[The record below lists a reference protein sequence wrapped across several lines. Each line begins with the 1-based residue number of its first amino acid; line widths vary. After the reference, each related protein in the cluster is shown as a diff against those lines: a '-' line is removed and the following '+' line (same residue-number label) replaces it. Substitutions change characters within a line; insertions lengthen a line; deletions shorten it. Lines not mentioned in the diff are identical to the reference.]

1 MSGGARGAL
10 AGATAGVVAVALML
24 RGTFTAG
31 FPVVA
36 VALWERTLRMLPME
50 VFGFLIV
57 RLKFLAKPLAFWGML
72 GTVVAA
78 WALLGYLLGRASWG
92 RPAVG
97 QSGAAGGGRS
107 GAVRGAA
114 VTFLVA
120 FPATFLPLVGLTFNP
135 GTEYM
140 RGRLQGMGV
149 LEPDPATVAARVL
162 GALAVYAG
170 LFALLVAGSVLWS
183 SARRLEVAGGAGRSG
198 HSGSADGGNR
208 ARRELVGRWLVL
220 AVSTLVGTS
229 AWQWLVAA
237 ARSPAVARSP
247 ATARSPAQ
255 ARSQAGA
262 QSVFAR
268 VRGLPPEVTPNGQ
281 FYVVSKNPPGFD
293 PVLRADRWRLEVALR
308 PDRPLVLALDDLK
321 AMPSVRRP
329 HTLECISNEVGGDLI
344 SNAYWRGVRLRDV
357 VARAG
362 GLPLTAIKLVF
373 RCADGYTESL
383 PVAEALHPDT
393 LLVYEMNGEPL
404 PPKHGFPL
412 RLLVPGLFGMK
423 NPKWIT
429 RIEAVDFDFQGFWER
444 SGWSDQAVVQTMS
457 KFTVPSPLR
466 AKAGEEVGLGGVAY
480 AGARGIRAV
489 EVSPDDGKTWL
500 PAQVKAPLGPY
511 TWVLWAMVWKPA
523 GPGEHRVRVRA
534 RDGAG
539 VLQTA
544 QPSPPL
550 PDGATG
556 QHIIR
561 IRVGT

>member
-1 MSGGARGAL
+1 MSRGARGAL
-10 AGATAGVVAVALML
+10 AGAAAGVLAASLML

-36 VALWERTLRMLPME
+36 LALWERTLRLLPME

-72 GTVVAA
+72 GGLVAA
-78 WALLGYLLGRASWG
+78 WSLLGYALGQAPWAR
-92 RPAVG
+92 RPAE
-97 QSGAAGGGRS
+97 GRS
-107 GAVRGAA
+107 AAPAVVALLAFFAA
-114 VTFLVA
+114 FAPLA
-120 FPATFLPLVGLTFNP
+120 AATFAP

-149 LEPDPATVAARVL
+149 LDPDPTAVAGRIL

-170 LFALLVAGSVLWS
+170 LFALLVTGAVLTPHL
-183 SARRLEVAGGAGRSG
+183 RRSRPGGGGR
-198 HSGSADGGNR
+198 R
-208 ARRELVGRWLVL
+208 TRRQLLGRWLGL
-220 AVSTLVGTS
+220 ALGTLAGTS
-229 AWQWLVAA
+229 LWQWLAA
-237 ARSPAVARSP
+237 AAPPAS
-247 ATARSPAQ
+247 
-255 ARSQAGA
+255 GI
-262 QSVFAR
+262 FAR
-268 VRGLPPEVTPNGQ
+268 IRGLPPEVTPTDR
-281 FYVVSKNPPGFD
+281 FYVVSKNAPGFD
-293 PVLRADRWRLEVALR
+293 PVLREDRWRLEVALR
-308 PDRPLVLALDDLK
+308 PDRPLVFRLEDLK

-344 SNAYWRGVRLRDV
+344 GNAYWRGVRLRDV

-362 GLPLTAIKLVF
+362 GLPPAAIKVIF

-383 PVAEALHPDT
+383 PVADALHPDT
-393 LLVYEMNGEPL
+393 LLVYEVNGEPL

-412 RLLVPGLFGMK
+412 RLLVPGLYGMK

-429 RIEAVDFDFQGFWER
+429 RIEAADFDFQGFWER

-457 KFTVPSPLR
+457 KFTIPSPLR

-489 EVSPDDGKTWL
+489 EVSVDDGRTWL

-511 TWVLWAMVWKPA
+511 TWVLWAMEWRPA
-523 GPGEHRVRVRA
+523 GPGEYRLRVRA
-534 RDGAG
+534 RDGTGA
-539 VLQTA
+539 VQTA

-550 PDGATG
+550 PEGATG
-556 QHIIR
+556 LHAVR
-561 IRVGT
+561 IRVGV

>member
-1 MSGGARGAL
+1 MSRGARGAL
-10 AGATAGVVAVALML
+10 AGAAAGVLAASLML

-36 VALWERTLRMLPME
+36 LALWERTLRLLPME

-72 GTVVAA
+72 GGLVAA
-78 WALLGYLLGRASWG
+78 WALLGYALGQAPWAR
-92 RPAVG
+92 RPA
-97 QSGAAGGGRS
+97 GGRG
-107 GAVRGAA
+107 GARAAA
-114 VTFLVA
+114 VALLAFVA
-120 FPATFLPLVGLTFNP
+120 AFAPFAAATFAP
-135 GTEYM
+135 GTEYL

-149 LEPDPATVAARVL
+149 LAPDPTAVAARIL

-170 LFALLVAGSVLWS
+170 LFALLVTGAVLS
-183 SARRLEVAGGAGRSG
+183 PPARRTGP
-198 HSGSADGGNR
+198 GGNR
-208 ARRELVGRWLVL
+208 RTRRELLGRWLGL
-220 AVSTLVGTS
+220 ALGTLAGTS
-229 AWQWLVAA
+229 LWQWLAA
-237 ARSPAVARSP
+237 AAPPAS
-247 ATARSPAQ
+247 
-255 ARSQAGA
+255 GI
-262 QSVFAR
+262 FAR
-268 VRGLPPEVTPNGQ
+268 IRGLPPEVTPTDR

-293 PVLRADRWRLEVALR
+293 PVLREDRWRLEVALR
-308 PDRPLVLALDDLK
+308 PDRPLVLRLEDLK

-344 SNAYWRGVRLRDV
+344 GNAYWRGVRLRDV

-362 GLPLTAIKLVF
+362 GLPPAAVKVVF

-383 PVAEALHPDT
+383 TVADALHPDT

-412 RLLVPGLFGMK
+412 RLLVPGLYGMK

-429 RIEAVDFDFQGFWER
+429 RIEAADFDFQGFWER

-457 KFTVPSPLR
+457 KFTIPSPLR
-466 AKAGEEVGLGGVAY
+466 ARAGEEVGLGGVAY

-489 EVSPDDGKTWL
+489 EVSVDDGKTWL

-511 TWVLWAMVWKPA
+511 TWVLWAMEWRPA
-523 GPGEHRVRVRA
+523 GPGEYRVRVRA
-534 RDGAG
+534 RDGTGA
-539 VLQTA
+539 VQTA

-550 PDGATG
+550 PEGATG
-556 QHIIR
+556 HHAIR
-561 IRVGT
+561 IRVGV